1 MWHKSRTQ
9 RESDV
14 LKNINIS
21 LNLLEEL
28 NLFADPSS
36 IKKLVPKQIA
46 GLDPDD
52 MERLQNIFD
61 LIKVDLQLEPKQTDE
76 IALQKITL
84 TENLTSFLE
93 TVSATDV
100 SLKVKLLVDDTKHL
114 YDQIGHGLS
123 DFVNYV

>member
-100 SLKVKLLVDDTKHL
+100 NLKVKLLVDDTKHL